1 MSRSSVRDLPIK
13 ISGRDLP
20 GRNSGKDLPS
30 RCSGRDFPGRT
41 SGRYFPSGPKKNVC
55 QREQSK
61 KKKKRKICR
70 SVGGG
75 MICQGVPCR
84 GDLPRKGKG
93 KISRGESIGVG
104 GRRISNDR
112 GDIWG
117 GGRYVSQ
124 KMNNS
129 FTVHFINIMF
139 KSKFH
144 ITFSFNIARL
154 QIKQNVLLKLNT
166 EENSTLFLSN
176 SPS

>member
-1 MSRSSVRDLPIK
+1 MDPR
-13 ISGRDLP
+13 
-20 GRNSGKDLPS
+20 
-30 RCSGRDFPGRT
+30 RT
-41 SGRYFPSGPKKNVC
+41 FVNG
-55 QREQSK
+55 SK
-61 KKKKRKICR
+61 VKKKKRER
-70 SVGGG
+70 YAEVLGGG

-144 ITFSFNIARL
+144 ITFSFNIAQL